1 MAQRNGETHLQDSR
15 KTDRLGFAP
24 YHMRLAVQARDI
36 TALLQLKV
44 EEVSQLRSVRE
55 ELCKEAYDLL
65 IGVHYGADPP
75 TQEPSKPSDFEALE
89 EGDIWRAALWG
100 ALQHAWRQEQNF
112 GGNPMEPEFDDQG
125 DEETRGAKERQG
137 ARNAKAKGPGASR
150 PKKRR

>member
-75 TQEPSKPSDFEALE
+75 TQEPSKPGDFEALE

-112 GGNPMEPEFDDQG
+112 GGNPIQWQRASAAMG
-125 DEETRGAKERQG
+125 RLGETRP
-137 ARNAKAKGPGASR
+137 KAESTAPCAIA
-150 PKKRR
+150 KKRTE